1 VLRVE
6 GGFRG
11 LEDKVKVLYIAGHER
26 SGTTLLQ
33 NVLGQLDGFFAAGE
47 LRRLWDRGLIQNRH
61 CRCGVP
67 FQECDVWRR
76 ILDEG
81 FGGAELIEPHEV
93 TRLRNRIRNRHF
105 PLALLPWSE
114 RLFRLRLGDLPQHL
128 SKLYRAIR
136 FSTDSRVIVESSGS
150 PTYAHALGMVPEID
164 LYVVHL
170 VRDPR
175 GVQYSLLKRKTQG
188 GRYLKHN
195 SIKGALAWDALNLAT
210 ETMWRGSPH
219 RYLRL
224 RFEDFVR
231 EPQETIEHILGMIQ
245 ERVERFPLSGKN
257 KAELGPTHGVGGSP
271 SGLDTGTVE
280 LRLDEAWIVK
290 MKPSDKVV
298 TTTLTWP
305 LLLRYGYL

>member
-1 VLRVE
+1 
-6 GGFRG
+6 

-33 NVLGQLDGFFAAGE
+33 NVCGQLDGFFAAGE
-47 LRRLWDRGLIQNRH
+47 LRRIWDRGLIQNRH

-67 FQECDVWRR
+67 FQECEVWGR

-81 FGGAELIEPHEV
+81 FGGAKLVEPHEV
-93 TRLRNRIRNRHF
+93 TRLRNRIRNRHA
-105 PLALLPWSE
+105 PLALLPWS
-114 RLFRLRLGDLPQHL
+114 DLPQHL

-136 FSTDSRVIVESSGS
+136 SSTDSRVIVESSGS
-150 PTYAHALGMVPEID
+150 PTYAHVLGMVPEID
-164 LYVVHL
+164 LYVIHL

-195 SIKGALAWDALNLAT
+195 SVKGALAWDALNLAT
-210 ETMWRGSPH
+210 ETIWRDSPH
-219 RYLRL
+219 RYSRL

-231 EPQETIEHILGMIQ
+231 GPQETVEYILGVMQ
-245 ERVERFPLSGKN
+245 ERVERLPFTDAN
-257 KAELGPTHGVGGSP
+257 KVELGATHGVGGSP

-280 LRLDEAWIVK
+280 LRLDEAWKVK
-290 MKPSDKVV
+290 MKPSDKFV